1 LGGRTQD
8 SLKDAEA
15 AVSKLQSTAKEMEA
29 SAAKKEKEIAKVT
42 QDNAEL
48 QATRDAAEAEAEAA
62 EREHADVQAGKGSS
76 QGGLEGNTFA
86 EQLAS
91 LKVRHHLS
99 VESLQVVV
107 DHPRLYPPCEEVC

>member
-1 LGGRTQD
+1 
-8 SLKDAEA
+8 
-15 AVSKLQSTAKEMEA
+15 VSKLQSTAKEMEA

-91 LKVRHHLS
+91 LKVRNINHPAGRFAAFG
-99 VESLQVVV
+99 VV
-107 DHPRLYPPCEEVC
+107 RRERGEVGWCSPTRG